1 MKTNGKRIAAWLMTV
16 LLVLSCV
23 PAYATD
29 GKTVTETSQQT
40 FSGENLISTLAL
52 DNGSTY
58 ATSSSISYQTSG
70 YWSIPVYYY
79 CNNNGTYEKTKT
91 VTLLIPNSNASIQIS
106 GSYPVNVQSELSG
119 NVKEI
124 KASNSESGNTGII
137 KNPLTLTTSST
148 RNLLGSTT
156 YYIKS
161 GDTPVASYSNLSLN
175 LVYNAIYVIYTKSS
189 QEGDPS
195 ISVSPN
201 TVELIV
207 GNSETL
213 QTVTSGLDSD
223 DTVTWTSSDEAIATV
238 DEDGKVTAV
247 GIGIATITASAGGV
261 SATATVTVSS
271 NSYGNQ
277 RCDFYVLKPNLT
289 FDESSG
295 QSTNNWF
302 YVGTGY
308 VNAEA
313 ASELA
318 AGTKT
323 YNNLNVVQ
331 WPNIKYYTDATIF
344 TYHAYTIDGV
354 TYPYGEENADEQGRY
369 YTINWM
375 YRVVANG
382 SVGPID
388 NNTGNSSVL
397 VNAGT
402 NVYHIDGVAV
412 LHAPDLKNVFYYVK
426 YPDEDK
432 SQMVFTQGSEAPS
445 GKAYPLLV
453 PVNAEHEVENWY
465 NNQNEIT
472 TEDGAVYVFDG

>member
-1 MKTNGKRIAAWLMTV
+1 MKMNGKRIAAWMMTV

-52 DNGSTY
+52 DNDSTY

-79 CNNNGTYEKTKT
+79 CKNNDTYEKTKT

-119 NVKEI
+119 DVKEI
-124 KASNSESGNTGII
+124 KASKRESDNTGII

-148 RNLLGSTT
+148 RNWLGSTT

-161 GDTPVASYSNLSLN
+161 GDTTVASYSNRRLN

-213 QTVTSGLDSD
+213 QTVTSSLDSD

-261 SATATVTVSS
+261 RATATVTVSS

-295 QSTNNWF
+295 QST
-302 YVGTGY
+302 
-308 VNAEA
+308 
-313 ASELA
+313 
-318 AGTKT
+318 
-323 YNNLNVVQ
+323 
-331 WPNIKYYTDATIF
+331 
-344 TYHAYTIDGV
+344 
-354 TYPYGEENADEQGRY
+354 
-369 YTINWM
+369 
-375 YRVVANG
+375 RVC
-382 SVGPID
+382 
-388 NNTGNSSVL
+388 
-397 VNAGT
+397 
-402 NVYHIDGVAV
+402 
-412 LHAPDLKNVFYYVK
+412 F
-426 YPDEDK
+426 
-432 SQMVFTQGSEAPS
+432 
-445 GKAYPLLV
+445 
-453 PVNAEHEVENWY
+453 
-465 NNQNEIT
+465 
-472 TEDGAVYVFDG
+472 